1 MTPSF
6 VKFIFNNNI
15 QNLSSSQ
22 YYLLKALDTPSAF
35 FYQLQLAKSS
45 HALFI
50 FLFHQILGL
59 SPRSL
64 ARDWTQKKFYFLA
77 AASFDHLISTRSYLR
92 CVKIYFIF
100 TAGGSKNL
108 SAKMLST
115 AVRRFPERKIKI
127 FLKMLL
133 RSSADFSSNFF
144 RIFWQTETLQ
154 NFVIFEFFSL
164 ILLRF

>member
-77 AASFDHLISTRSYLR
+77 AAASFDHLISTRSYLR

-127 FLKMLL
+127 FLKMLS
-133 RSSADFSSNFF
+133 RSKADFSWKF
-144 RIFWQTETLQ
+144 LQ
-154 NFVIFEFFSL
+154 LPCF
-164 ILLRF
+164 LLGECCRYATKGRE